1 MVKLLAKIF
10 IKNPAEYTNPLVRKA
25 YGTLCSVLGICLN
38 VLLFAGKYAAGAI
51 SGSIAI
57 TADAFNNLS
66 DAGASAI
73 SLLGFRLSGK
83 KPDPDHPFGHG
94 RIEYISGLAVAALI
108 IVMGVELL
116 ISSVEKIM
124 SPEPVEAGLLPAA
137 ILLASILVKL
147 YMFAY
152 NRAVGK
158 KISSSA
164 MAATGTDSLSDSIA
178 TAVVLLSMGASWLFK
193 VNIDGWAGAA
203 VAVFILF
210 AGYGVAKDT
219 LSPLLGQAPDPK
231 LVQSIEDIVMSSDAV
246 LGMHDLIV
254 HDYGPGRMMI
264 SLHAEVDAAATFS
277 SSTTASTP
285 LSAGS
290 RPRSAATRRYTWIP
304 SRPTTSRFVPSA
316 PLSKKRSA
324 MSRGCAA
331 STISVLSWGR
341 ATPTSSST
349 SLWIPASERH
359 PRSSGVS
366 SAEPSR
372 SACRITSPLSPSIPP
387 LFFEGER
394 IKKHLIGRKDAA
406 GEVFF
411 QSASGYFFFLLCS

>member
-1 MVKLLAKIF
+1 MVKLLSKLF
-10 IKNPAEYTNPLVRKA
+10 IKNPTEYTDPSVRKA
-25 YGTLCSVLGICLN
+25 YGTLCSLLGIFLN

-116 ISSVEKIM
+116 ISSVEKIL
-124 SPEPVEAGLLPAA
+124 SPEPVEVGLLPAA

-152 NRAVGK
+152 NCSVGK

-164 MAATGTDSLSDSIA
+164 MAATGADSLSDSVA
-178 TAVVLLSMGASWLFK
+178 TAVVLLSMGVSWLFK

-219 LSPLLGQAPDPK
+219 LSPLLGQAPDPE
-231 LVQSIEDIVMSSDAV
+231 LVKSIEEIVMSSDAV
-246 LGMHDLIV
+246 IGMHDLVV

-264 SLHAEVDAAATFS
+264 SLHAEVDGRGDIFQLHDSIDTVERELKSTLGCDATIHMDPVETDNEQVNAEHAALEEALKDVDGLRGIHDFRMVMGPSHTNLIFDVVMD
-277 SSTTASTP
+277 TGCGKTP
-285 LSAGS
+285 E
-290 RPRSAATRRYTWIP
+290 I
-304 SRPTTSRFVPSA
+304 
-316 PLSKKRSA
+316 
-324 MSRGCAA
+324 
-331 STISVLSWGR
+331 GR
-341 ATPTSSST
+341 A
-349 SLWIPASERH
+349 H
-359 PRSSGVS
+359 V
-366 SAEPSR
+366 
-372 SACRITSPLSPSIPP
+372 
-387 LFFEGER
+387 
-394 IKKHLIGRKDAA
+394 
-406 GEVFF
+406 
-411 QSASGYFFFLLCS
+411 

>member
-1 MVKLLAKIF
+1 MVKLLSKLF
-10 IKNPAEYTNPLVRKA
+10 IKNPTEYTDPSVRKA
-25 YGTLCSVLGICLN
+25 YGTLCSLLGIFLN

-108 IVMGVELL
+108 VIMGVELL
-116 ISSVEKIM
+116 ISSVEKIL
-124 SPEPVEAGLLPAA
+124 SPEPVEVGLLPAA

-152 NRAVGK
+152 NCSVGK

-164 MAATGTDSLSDSIA
+164 MAATGADSLSDSVA
-178 TAVVLLSMGASWLFK
+178 TAVVLLSMGVSWLFE

-219 LSPLLGQAPDPK
+219 LSPLLGQAPDPE
-231 LVQSIEDIVMSSDAV
+231 LVKSIEEIVMSSDAV
-246 LGMHDLIV
+246 IGMHDLVV

-264 SLHAEVDAAATFS
+264 SLHAEVDGRGDIFELHDSIDTVERKLKSALGCDATIHMDPVETDNEQVNAEHAALEEALKDVEGLRGIHDFRMVMGPSHTNLIFDVVMD
-277 SSTTASTP
+277 TGCGKTP
-285 LSAGS
+285 EQFRDIICRTVEEKLPGHFAVV
-290 RPRSAATRRYTWIP
+290 TVD
-304 SRPTTSRFVPSA
+304 TSFV
-316 PLSKKRSA
+316 
-324 MSRGCAA
+324 
-331 STISVLSWGR
+331 
-341 ATPTSSST
+341 
-349 SLWIPASERH
+349 
-359 PRSSGVS
+359 
-366 SAEPSR
+366 
-372 SACRITSPLSPSIPP
+372 
-387 LFFEGER
+387 F
-394 IKKHLIGRKDAA
+394 
-406 GEVFF
+406 
-411 QSASGYFFFLLCS
+411 